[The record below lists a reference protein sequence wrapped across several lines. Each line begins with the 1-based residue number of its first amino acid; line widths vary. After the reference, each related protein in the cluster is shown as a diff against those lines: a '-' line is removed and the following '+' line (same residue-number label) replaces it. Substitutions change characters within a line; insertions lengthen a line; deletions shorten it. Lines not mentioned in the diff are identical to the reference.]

1 MRFECSLEEYKKYKL
16 GELVE
21 NVVAGATPK
30 TSVDDYWNGGDIP
43 WLSSGEVHKKFIYF
57 TDKFITS
64 EGYNNSS
71 TKIVPTNSVLIAL
84 AGQGKTRGTVAIN
97 KIELCTNQSIAS
109 IIPNE
114 MLNYKYLFYYLE
126 SKYEYLRALSSSDGG
141 RGGLN
146 LKLIRSIPI
155 QVPSIKE
162 QENISNFINEID
174 KKILLLEQKHKL
186 YDDFKKYLMQQIFTQ
201 KLRFDFSDEWKIV
214 KLESLIKKG
223 KAGGT
228 PSSTNSDYYNGDI
241 PFLSIKDMTDQG
253 KYIVKTEKTITEE
266 GLNNSSAWIIPK
278 NSLLYSIYA
287 SIGLVAIN
295 RSDISTS
302 QAIYG
307 IILKDGVSLEY
318 MYYYLTYFKK
328 NIHKYI
334 ETGTQGNLNAK
345 LLKSFEILLP
355 SLGEQEM
362 IVNVLSIV
370 DEKIE
375 NSKKEI
381 EKINEFKKGLLQQMF
396 VVRINWRCNFKLVKS
411 PSFNKHLLIL
421 KNKIIFIII
430 K

>member
-1 MRFECSLEEYKKYKL
+1 MSEEKLVPKLRFECSLEEYKKYKL

-201 KLRFDFSDEWKIV
+201 KLRFDFNDEWRIRRLNEITFYQEGPGVRNYQYTKEGV
-214 KLESLIKKG
+214 KLLNVGNFVNNALELD
-223 KAGGT
+223 
-228 PSSTNSDYYNGDI
+228 N
-241 PFLSIKDMTDQG
+241 TDKYISNEEAYG
-253 KYIVKTEKTITEE
+253 KYKHFLVDE
-266 GLNNSSAWIIPK
+266 GD
-278 NSLLYSIYA
+278 LLIACS
-287 SIGLVAIN
+287 
-295 RSDISTS
+295 
-302 QAIYG
+302 G
-307 IILKDGVSLEY
+307 IKAEY
-318 MYYYLTYFKK
+318 F
-328 NIHKYI
+328 
-334 ETGTQGNLNAK
+334 
-345 LLKSFEILLP
+345 
-355 SLGEQEM
+355 
-362 IVNVLSIV
+362 
-370 DEKIE
+370 DEKIAFAE
-375 NSKKEI
+375 NKHLPLCMNTSTMRFKSLDENTLNLRYLKYYFQTQSFKKQVFQVMTGSAQFNFGPTHLKYFKIPIPCLDEQIKIYQMFKSIDIKILNIYMEI
-381 EKINEFKKGLLQQMF
+381 MKVKEFKKGLLQQMF
-396 VVRINWRCNFKLVKS
+396 I
-411 PSFNKHLLIL
+411 
-421 KNKIIFIII
+421 
-430 K
+430 

>member
-1 MRFECSLEEYKKYKL
+1 MRFECSLDEYKKYKL

-21 NVVAGATPK
+21 KVVAGATPK
-30 TSVDDYWNGGDIP
+30 TSVDGYWNGGYIP

-97 KIELCTNQSIAS
+97 KIELCTNQFIAS

-126 SKYEYLRALSSSDGG
+126 SKYGYLRALSSSDGC

-155 QVPSIKE
+155 QIPSIKE

-174 KKILLLEQKHKL
+174 KKISLLEQKHKL

-201 KLRFDFSDEWKIV
+201 KLRFDFDEIRLKSISKIN
-214 KLESLIKKG
+214 KG
-223 KAGGT
+223 KQLNKEHMLEIGKFYVLNGGQE
-228 PSSTNSDYYNGDI
+228 PSGYTDSWNTSENTITISEGGNSCGFVNFNTEKFWSGGHCYYLNKLSENIDVYYLYSYLKFIEPQIMRLRVGSGLPNIQKGDI
-241 PFLSIKDMTDQG
+241 ENIKIKILPKKEQIKISNLLLSTDNKISSIESQKD
-253 KYIVKTEKTITEE
+253 
-266 GLNNSSAWIIPK
+266 
-278 NSLLYSIYA
+278 
-287 SIGLVAIN
+287 
-295 RSDISTS
+295 
-302 QAIYG
+302 
-307 IILKDGVSLEY
+307 
-318 MYYYLTYFKK
+318 
-328 NIHKYI
+328 
-334 ETGTQGNLNAK
+334 
-345 LLKSFEILLP
+345 SFEI
-355 SLGEQEM
+355 
-362 IVNVLSIV
+362 
-370 DEKIE
+370 
-375 NSKKEI
+375 
-381 EKINEFKKGLLQQMF
+381 FKKGLLQQMF
-396 VVRINWRCNFKLVKS
+396 VVRINWRCNFKLAKS

>member
-1 MRFECSLEEYKKYKL
+1 MHKNSFFNNHKIRVKNNNLRFECSLDEYKKYKL

-30 TSVDDYWNGGDIP
+30 TSVDGYWNGGDIP

-155 QVPSIKE
+155 QIPSIKE

-174 KKILLLEQKHKL
+174 KKISLLEQKHKL

-201 KLRFDFSDEWKIV
+201 KLRFDFDEIKLKSISKIN
-214 KLESLIKKG
+214 KG
-223 KAGGT
+223 KQLNKEHMLEIGKFYVLNGGQE
-228 PSSTNSDYYNGDI
+228 PSGYTDSWNTSENTITISEGGNSCGFVNFNTEKFWSGGHCYYLNKLSENIDVYYLYSYLKFIEPQIMRLRVGSGLPNIQKGDI
-241 PFLSIKDMTDQG
+241 ENIKIKILPKKEQIKISNLLLSTDNKISSIESQKD
-253 KYIVKTEKTITEE
+253 
-266 GLNNSSAWIIPK
+266 
-278 NSLLYSIYA
+278 
-287 SIGLVAIN
+287 
-295 RSDISTS
+295 
-302 QAIYG
+302 
-307 IILKDGVSLEY
+307 
-318 MYYYLTYFKK
+318 
-328 NIHKYI
+328 
-334 ETGTQGNLNAK
+334 
-345 LLKSFEILLP
+345 SFEI
-355 SLGEQEM
+355 
-362 IVNVLSIV
+362 
-370 DEKIE
+370 
-375 NSKKEI
+375 
-381 EKINEFKKGLLQQMF
+381 FKKGLLQQMF
-396 VVRINWRCNFKLVKS
+396 VVQ
-411 PSFNKHLLIL
+411 LIL
-421 KNKIIFIII
+421 SLLQNKKHI
-430 K
+430 

>member
-186 YDDFKKYLMQQIFTQ
+186 YDNFKKYLMQQIFTQ
-201 KLRFDFSDEWKIV
+201 KLRFDFDEIRLKSISKIN
-214 KLESLIKKG
+214 KG
-223 KAGGT
+223 KQLNKEHMLELGKFYVLNGGQE
-228 PSSTNSDYYNGDI
+228 PSGY
-241 PFLSIKDMTDQG
+241 TDSWN
-253 KYIVKTEKTITEE
+253 TSENTITIRRGEF
-266 GLNNSSAWIIPK
+266 LWICKLQYRKILEWWT
-278 NSLLYSIYA
+278 LL
-287 SIGLVAIN
+287 L
-295 RSDISTS
+295 
-302 QAIYG
+302 
-307 IILKDGVSLEY
+307 
-318 MYYYLTYFKK
+318 FK
-328 NIHKYI
+328 
-334 ETGTQGNLNAK
+334 
-345 LLKSFEILLP
+345 
-355 SLGEQEM
+355 
-362 IVNVLSIV
+362 
-370 DEKIE
+370 
-375 NSKKEI
+375 
-381 EKINEFKKGLLQQMF
+381 
-396 VVRINWRCNFKLVKS
+396 
-411 PSFNKHLLIL
+411 
-421 KNKIIFIII
+421 
-430 K
+430 

>member
-1 MRFECSLEEYKKYKL
+1 MSEEKLVPKLRFECSLDEYKKYKL

-30 TSVDDYWNGGDIP
+30 TSVDGYWNGGDIP

-155 QVPSIKE
+155 QIPSIKE

-174 KKILLLEQKHKL
+174 KKISLLEQKHKL

-201 KLRFDFSDEWKIV
+201 KLRFNFNDEWRIMRLNEITFYQEGPGVRNYQYTKEGV
-214 KLESLIKKG
+214 KLLNVGNFVNNALELD
-223 KAGGT
+223 
-228 PSSTNSDYYNGDI
+228 N
-241 PFLSIKDMTDQG
+241 TDKYISNEEAYG
-253 KYIVKTEKTITEE
+253 KYKHFLVDE
-266 GLNNSSAWIIPK
+266 GD
-278 NSLLYSIYA
+278 LLIACS
-287 SIGLVAIN
+287 
-295 RSDISTS
+295 
-302 QAIYG
+302 G
-307 IILKDGVSLEY
+307 IKAEY
-318 MYYYLTYFKK
+318 F
-328 NIHKYI
+328 
-334 ETGTQGNLNAK
+334 
-345 LLKSFEILLP
+345 
-355 SLGEQEM
+355 
-362 IVNVLSIV
+362 
-370 DEKIE
+370 DEKIAFAE
-375 NSKKEI
+375 NKHLPLCMNTSTMRFKSLDENTLNLRYLKYYFQTQSFKKQVFQVMTGSAQFNFGPTHLKYFKIPIPCLDEQIKIYQMFESIDIKISNIYEEI
-381 EKINEFKKGLLQQMF
+381 IKVKKFKKGLLQQMF
-396 VVRINWRCNFKLVKS
+396 V
-411 PSFNKHLLIL
+411 
-421 KNKIIFIII
+421 
-430 K
+430 

>member
-126 SKYEYLRALSSSDGG
+126 SKYEYLRTLSSSDGG

-201 KLRFDFSDEWKIV
+201 KLRFDFDEIRLKSISKIN
-214 KLESLIKKG
+214 KG
-223 KAGGT
+223 KQLNKEHMLELGKFYVLNGGQE
-228 PSSTNSDYYNGDI
+228 PSGY
-241 PFLSIKDMTDQG
+241 TDSWN
-253 KYIVKTEKTITEE
+253 TSENTITISE
-266 GLNNSSAWIIPK
+266 G
-278 NSLLYSIYA
+278 
-287 SIGLVAIN
+287 
-295 RSDISTS
+295 
-302 QAIYG
+302 
-307 IILKDGVSLEY
+307 
-318 MYYYLTYFKK
+318 
-328 NIHKYI
+328 
-334 ETGTQGNLNAK
+334 
-345 LLKSFEILLP
+345 
-355 SLGEQEM
+355 GEF
-362 IVNVLSIV
+362 L
-370 DEKIE
+370 
-375 NSKKEI
+375 
-381 EKINEFKKGLLQQMF
+381 
-396 VVRINWRCNFKLVKS
+396 
-411 PSFNKHLLIL
+411 
-421 KNKIIFIII
+421 
-430 K
+430 

>member
-1 MRFECSLEEYKKYKL
+1 M

-201 KLRFDFSDEWKIV
+201 KLRFDFDEIKLKSISKIN
-214 KLESLIKKG
+214 KG
-223 KAGGT
+223 KQLNKEHMLEIGKFYVLNGGQE
-228 PSSTNSDYYNGDI
+228 PSGYTDSWNTSENTITISEGGNSCGFVKFNTEKFWSGGHCYYLNKLSENIDVYYLYSYLKFIEPQIMRLRVGSGLPNIQKGDI
-241 PFLSIKDMTDQG
+241 ENIKIKILPKKEQIKISNLLLSTDNKISSIESQKD
-253 KYIVKTEKTITEE
+253 
-266 GLNNSSAWIIPK
+266 
-278 NSLLYSIYA
+278 
-287 SIGLVAIN
+287 
-295 RSDISTS
+295 
-302 QAIYG
+302 
-307 IILKDGVSLEY
+307 
-318 MYYYLTYFKK
+318 
-328 NIHKYI
+328 
-334 ETGTQGNLNAK
+334 
-345 LLKSFEILLP
+345 SFEI
-355 SLGEQEM
+355 
-362 IVNVLSIV
+362 
-370 DEKIE
+370 
-375 NSKKEI
+375 
-381 EKINEFKKGLLQQMF
+381 FKKGLLQQMF